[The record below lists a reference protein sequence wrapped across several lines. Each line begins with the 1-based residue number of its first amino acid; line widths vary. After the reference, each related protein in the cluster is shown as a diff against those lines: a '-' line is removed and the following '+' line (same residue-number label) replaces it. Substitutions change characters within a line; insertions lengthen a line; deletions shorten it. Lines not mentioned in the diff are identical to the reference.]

1 MITSEKIKRLYHLPD
16 DHFGFTATAISN
28 LEKRIHIT
36 LPLELKHYYLTL
48 GTNENINYSHN
59 RLLTPEKEIDF
70 SQDRYLM
77 IYEENQEVILWGI
90 KEEDLSRNNP
100 PVWGNYG
107 TNENPDWYLETNS
120 TDHFFLLMAV
130 HNGTLGGL
138 TYNANYFGQLPP
150 NVMHFIQQTWSF
162 VPEISNDKQKVYT
175 DNYLIS

>member
-1 MITSEKIKRLYHLPD
+1 
-16 DHFGFTATAISN
+16 
-28 LEKRIHIT
+28 
-36 LPLELKHYYLTL
+36 
-48 GTNENINYSHN
+48 
-59 RLLTPEKEIDF
+59 
-70 SQDRYLM
+70 M
-77 IYEENQEVILWGI
+77 IYEENQEVISWGI

-150 NVMHFIQQTWSF
+150 NVMHFIQQTWCF

-175 DNYLIS
+175 DNFFDIISISLDENNNGDALFVGTSNQERFDYILDTINVDWSYVSYEDEECEEAEDDY